1 MTNTKER
8 MIKLNQEGEY
18 VHFRD
23 IYVPKLG
30 KCKLGNSSYE
40 EGLDVSGT
48 IRTLRINREE
58 DGARYRIE
66 NAMIEEMDIENDK
79 VTISYLKVWEGGLV
93 EYFEILF
100 NMSYKYI
107 GKNEVGIVKFDIV
120 CENEKG

>member
-30 KCKLGNSSYE
+30 KCKLGNGSYE

-48 IRTLRINREE
+48 IRPLRINREE
-58 DGARYRIE
+58 DGAKYRIE
-66 NAMIEEMDIENDK
+66 NATIKEMSVEDDK
-79 VTISYLKVWEGGLV
+79 VTISYPKVWEGGLV
-93 EYFEILF
+93 ENFEEAYTMTY
-100 NMSYKYI
+100 NYI
-107 GKNEVGIVKFDIV
+107 GKDEAGFEVFDIV
-120 CENEKG
+120 CEK

>member
-30 KCKLGNSSYE
+30 KCKLGKGE
-40 EGLDVSGT
+40 DGLDVSGT
-48 IRTLRINREE
+48 IRPLRINREE

-66 NAMIEEMDIENDK
+66 NAMIEEMSVEDDK

-93 EYFEILF
+93 EYFEEAYTMTY
-100 NMSYKYI
+100 NYI
-107 GKNEVGIVKFDIV
+107 GKNEAGFKVFDIV
-120 CENEKG
+120 CEK

>member
-30 KCKLGNSSYE
+30 KCKLGNGSYE

-48 IRTLRINREE
+48 IRPLRINREE
-58 DGARYRIE
+58 DGAKYRIE

-93 EYFEILF
+93 EHFEEYF
-100 NMSYKYI
+100 NMSYNYI
-107 GKNEVGIVKFDIV
+107 GKNEVGFEVFDIV
-120 CENEKG
+120 CEK